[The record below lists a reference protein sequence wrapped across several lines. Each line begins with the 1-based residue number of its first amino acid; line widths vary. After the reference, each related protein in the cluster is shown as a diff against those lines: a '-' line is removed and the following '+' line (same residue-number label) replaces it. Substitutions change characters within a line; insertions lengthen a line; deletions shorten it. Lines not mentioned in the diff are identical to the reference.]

1 MGDRYYL
8 EVICPYCNHKQ
19 KELVWY
25 APTCGFI
32 THECEKCKKIIDLEK
47 YSGIDAES
55 CANTI
60 YGIKAV
66 RELKK
71 KLKKGTAL
79 VSESNSAIVK
89 DSEEIKYKRVRG
101 Y

>member
-1 MGDRYYL
+1 MKAENTLLCGLKGGKQNIGSKMGDRYYL

-66 RELKK
+66 KELKK
-71 KLKKGTAL
+71 KLKKGTVL
-79 VSESNSAIVK
+79 E
-89 DSEEIKYKRVRG
+89 
-101 Y
+101 